1 MTQSLTPEQ
10 EMQQRYRN
18 VFGTPEGQL
27 VLGDIASV
35 GHVFDTIDP
44 NSVERVAER
53 NFALVILQ
61 MAGAF
66 DATLYPQLGLGHGH
80 TPA

>member
-1 MTQSLTPEQ
+1 MSVDLTPEQ

-18 VFGTPEGQL
+18 VFGTAEGRI
-27 VLGDIASV
+27 VLGDIATV

-44 NSVERVAER
+44 TSVILTSER

-61 MAGAF
+61 MAGAL
-66 DATLYPQLGLGHGH
+66 DTLYSQLGMARQ
-80 TPA
+80 TNPT

>member
-1 MTQSLTPEQ
+1 MTPPKITPEQ

-18 VFGTPEGQL
+18 TFGSAEGKI
-27 VLGDIASV
+27 VLGDIATV

-44 NSVERVAER
+44 NDPALVAER

-61 MAGAF
+61 MAGGL
-66 DATLYPQLGLGHGH
+66 DSTYTQLGM
-80 TPA
+80 TKEK